1 MRTTCIIFILL
12 IPVLFSGC
20 ASIVEGKKD
29 TLQIDVS
36 NCNKTTRCVASNKKG
51 EWDFRAPGPV
61 TFTKSDDQLI
71 ITCEDGDEVITRTVK
86 PTRGSMVWGNVLLGG
101 IIGGA
106 VDASSD
112 AHWEMVDSVLISR
125 NNCGSGAN

>member
-1 MRTTCIIFILL
+1 MRAPYITFVLL
-12 IPVLFSGC
+12 IPVLLSGC

-29 TLQIDVS
+29 TLQIDIS
-36 NCNKTTRCVASNKKG
+36 NCNKPMKCVASNKKG
-51 EWDFRAPGPV
+51 DWDFRAPGPA
-61 TFTKSDDQLI
+61 TFKKSDDQLI
-71 ITCEDGDEVITRTVK
+71 ITCEDGDEVISRTVK
-86 PTRGSMVWGNVLLGG
+86 PTRGSMAWGNIVFGG

-125 NNCGSGAN
+125 SNCDSEVK